1 MGLQIE
7 QREFSF
13 SKNDQRKLSLSQK
26 EQRDFFIDT
35 FCPNPG
41 EAKRSICPAQAG
53 DPQNEKVETI
63 LKVEHLSIG
72 QVLQVHGTLS
82 VEESDSGSANDR
94 SGQE

>member
-1 MGLQIE
+1 MTKESCLCPKK
-7 QREFSF
+7 
-13 SKNDQRKLSLSQK
+13 SK
-26 EQRDFFIDT
+26 EIFFIDT

-82 VEESDSGSANDR
+82 MEESDSGCADDR

>member
-1 MGLQIE
+1 MSNDSCLCPKK
-7 QREFSF
+7 
-13 SKNDQRKLSLSQK
+13 SK
-26 EQRDFFIDT
+26 EIFFIDT

-41 EAKRSICPAQAG
+41 EAKRSICPAQTG

-82 VEESDSGSANDR
+82 VEESDSGCADDR

>member
-1 MGLQIE
+1 MTKESCLCPKK
-7 QREFSF
+7 
-13 SKNDQRKLSLSQK
+13 SK
-26 EQRDFFIDT
+26 EIFFIDT
-35 FCPNPG
+35 LCPNPG

-63 LKVEHLSIG
+63 LKVEEHLTIG

-82 VEESDSGSANDR
+82 MEESDSGCADDR

>member
-1 MGLQIE
+1 M
-7 QREFSF
+7 
-13 SKNDQRKLSLSQK
+13 SKENFLSPKKSK
-26 EQRDFFIDT
+26 ESCLCPKNSKEIFFIDT

-82 VEESDSGSANDR
+82 VEESDSGCADDR